1 MSKSSGTFDGASHAA
16 YYSIRNLGWE
26 GTLSKLRF
34 LALVIGVALIPMQSA
49 GASGTKMP
57 IMPTLVLP
65 SHTHIQS
72 VSGMTGR
79 FAVLPAKNLDRGVA
93 LAQAAARTTI
103 PLWKHQATYNSTP
116 YLYEMVGRSPLIAE
130 AEQTTDIQ
138 TVIVPIKLTFT
149 SFGNATFDPNAKDQT
164 CSPKGSASL
173 LVSQSPIFNPI
184 DGYPGGTYIGNGEY
198 VDLFQRA
205 NYFRYTNP
213 SGINPN
219 YHTNLLYAHSAEV
232 SVPVS
237 GGDVVGGTCG
247 NIGLIDFSTWDNY
260 VQGTLFPLLHNTNP
274 NLVPPTKLA
283 VFLLYNVVLYNG
295 SVSNCCILGYHSA
308 FSDPAY
314 GGAFHTYSSVEFDTN
329 RTFTGVG
336 DVSAMSHEIAEWM
349 DDPDGNNPTPS
360 WGNVGQVNG
369 CQANLEVGDPLSGT
383 LAQIYMPANRYTY
396 HVQDLAF
403 TSWFYRDTNSTG
415 VNGWY
420 SLLGNFLTPSVP
432 C

>member
-1 MSKSSGTFDGASHAA
+1 MS
-16 YYSIRNLGWE
+16 N
-26 GTLSKLRF
+26 LRF
-34 LALVIGVALIPMQSA
+34 LALVVGVALIPLQNA
-49 GASGTKMP
+49 GASGLT
-57 IMPTLVLP
+57 MPTLVLP
-65 SHTHIQS
+65 SHHTQIQS

-79 FAVLPAKNLDRGVA
+79 FAVLPAKNFNPGIA
-93 LAQAAARTTI
+93 LSQAAARTTI
-103 PLWKHQATYNSTP
+103 PLWQKNVVYNGTN
-116 YLYEMVGRSPLIAE
+116 YLYQMVGRTPFVAQSV
-130 AEQTTDIQ
+130 QTTDVP
-138 TVIVPIKLTFT
+138 TMIVPIKLVFN
-149 SFGNATFDPNAKDQT
+149 SFSNATFDPNLKDA

-173 LVSQSPIFNPI
+173 LVSESPLFKPI

-205 NYFRYTNP
+205 NYFTYTNP

-219 YHTNLLYAHSAEV
+219 YHTNLLYAHAPEV
-232 SVPVS
+232 TVPVS
-237 GGDVVGGTCG
+237 GGDVVAGTCG
-247 NIGLIDFSTWDNY
+247 NIGLIDYSTWDNY

-283 VFLLYNVVLYNG
+283 VFLLYNVVLYEG
-295 SVSNCCILGYHSA
+295 TTSNCCILGYHSA
-308 FSDPAY
+308 FQDPAY

-336 DVSAMSHEIAEWM
+336 DISAMSHEIAEWM
-349 DDPDGNNPTPS
+349 DDPSGANPTPS
-360 WGNVGQVNG
+360 WGNIGQVAG

-383 LAQIYMPANRYTY
+383 LTQIYMPANGYTY

-403 TSWFYRDTNSTG
+403 TSWFYRSKVSTG

-420 SLLGNFLTPSVP
+420 SLLGNFLTPSAP